1 MARGMV
7 RAGLYCGLLAPLLW
21 AAAIVIAGELRPGFD
36 HVAQYISEL
45 GERGSPNAD
54 LMRYGGFVA
63 TGALHIAYAAAFY
76 AALRRLNGR
85 RHLSLLVAA
94 LIALNGLGRVG
105 AGLFACAPGCAAPD
119 DPVQRLHSLSATV
132 AFLAIAA
139 AALLGGVLF
148 RDGRG
153 LRGLAPYSLVT
164 GVAGLLFLSLMSGG
178 DAARVGL
185 YERLASGV
193 LSLWIL
199 LTALRLAPGERG
211 VADSG

>member
-1 MARGMV
+1 MV
-7 RAGLYCGLLAPLLW
+7 RAGLYCGMLAPLLW
-21 AAAIVIAGELRPGFD
+21 MAAIVIAGELRPGFD

-54 LMRYGGFVA
+54 FMRYGGFVA
-63 TGALHIAYAAAFY
+63 TGLLHIAYAAAFY

-94 LIALNGLGRVG
+94 LIALNGLGRIG

-119 DPVQRLHSLSATV
+119 DLVQGLHSLSATV

-148 RDGRG
+148 RDGLG

-164 GVAGLLFLSLMSGG
+164 GVTGLLFLGLMSAG

-199 LTALRLAPGERG
+199 LTALHLATRERG
-211 VADSG
+211 AANSG